1 MTKEKANLELAKRE
15 NSVVLLEENY
25 EQTYGGLDPNNPEDM
40 IVYELAQKAHMHQ
53 SLSLSAKIQD
63 QYRDRVSRRDR
74 GVKQAPYWV
83 ISFTTMPSIL
93 TELGFLTNKE
103 EEDFLNSENG
113 KVYMASAIYRA
124 FKDYKAEIE
133 GVEITVSDFDVPIMR
148 KDEVTEGDNEIVT
161 PKVETPSDLK
171 NDQVIYKIQLMASSK
186 QIELKPESF
195 NGLEGV
201 SEYEVQGLY
210 KYTVGEVM
218 DYKKAVSLQRTVR
231 EKAFPNAFIIAFHSG
246 ERIPISRALEITNA
260 QGKK

>member
-1 MTKEKANLELAKRE
+1 MVK
-15 NSVVLLEENY
+15 Y
-25 EQTYGGLDPNNPEDM
+25 
-40 IVYELAQKAHMHQ
+40 IWHQ
-53 SLSLSAKIQD
+53 
-63 QYRDRVSRRDR
+63 
-74 GVKQAPYWV
+74 
-83 ISFTTMPSIL
+83 PSI
-93 TELGFLTNKE
+93 EL
-103 EEDFLNSENG
+103 
-113 KVYMASAIYRA
+113 

-148 KDEVTEGDNEIVT
+148 KDEVTKGDNEIVT

-231 EKAFPNAFIIAFHSG
+231 EKAFPNAFIIAFS
-246 ERIPISRALEITNA
+246 
-260 QGKK
+260 